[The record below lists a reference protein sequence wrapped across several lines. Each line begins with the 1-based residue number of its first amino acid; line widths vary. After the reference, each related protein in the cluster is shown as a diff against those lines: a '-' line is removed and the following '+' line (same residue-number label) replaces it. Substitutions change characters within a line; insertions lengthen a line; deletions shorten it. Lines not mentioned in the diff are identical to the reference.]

1 MELKNTYGNKTQLQ
15 IPKPL
20 SDIRKGNSATAQPS
34 KPDFR

>member
-15 IPKPL
+15 IPNPL
-20 SDIRKGNSATAQPS
+20 SDIRKGNSATAQSS